1 MNSIVFQLSETNFQ
15 QAITQLCKRDENLA
29 GIFDRIGAPP
39 MWVREPGF
47 PTLVRIILEQQV
59 SLASAKAAYD
69 RLLARVSP
77 LTAGDF
83 LTLTDE
89 ELKQIGF
96 SRQKTGYCRALAES
110 IRNGELNLKHF
121 ARLDDEEVRRKL
133 IDLKGIGEWTAEI
146 YLLMALRRPD
156 VWPKHDLAL
165 AVAVQQVKQLKSRPS
180 PEELE
185 ILSIPWKPWR
195 AVAAR
200 LLWHHYLN
208 NSK

>member
-1 MNSIVFQLSETNFQ
+1 MNAIATQLSESTFHE
-15 QAITQLCKRDENLA
+15 AIIQLCKQDEDLA
-29 GIFDRIGAPP
+29 GIVERVGVPP

-47 PTLVRIILEQQV
+47 PTLVWIILEQQV

-77 LTAGDF
+77 LTARSF
-83 LTLTDE
+83 LTLNDQ

-110 IRNGELNLKHF
+110 IQNGELNLKDF
-121 ARLDDEEVRRKL
+121 AGLDDETVRRKL
-133 IDLKGIGEWTAEI
+133 TDHKGIGAWTAEI

-156 VWPKHDLAL
+156 VWPRHDLAL
-165 AVAVQQVKQLKSRPS
+165 AVAVQQVKKLNSRPS

-185 ILSIPWKPWR
+185 TLSIPWKPWR

-200 LLWHHYLN
+200 MLWHHYLN
-208 NSK
+208 NPK

>member
-1 MNSIVFQLSETNFQ
+1 MNAIITQLTDTTFQ
-15 QAITQLCKRDENLA
+15 QAISELCKRDEDLA
-29 GIFDRIGAPP
+29 QIFDRIGPPP

-69 RLLARVSP
+69 RLLTKVSP
-77 LTAGDF
+77 LTAGSF
-83 LTLTDE
+83 LTLSDE

-110 IRNGELNLKHF
+110 IRNGELNLENF
-121 ARLDDEEVRRKL
+121 AGLEDEEVRRRL
-133 IDLKGIGEWTAEI
+133 IDLKGIGEWTVEI
-146 YLLMALRRPD
+146 YLLMALKRPD

-165 AVAVQQVKQLKSRPS
+165 AVAVQQVKKLNSRPS

-185 ILSIPWKPWR
+185 TLSIPWKPWR

-200 LLWHHYLN
+200 MLWHHYLN

>member
-1 MNSIVFQLSETNFQ
+1 MKAIASQLTETTFNE
-15 QAITQLCKRDENLA
+15 AISQLCKRDKDLA
-29 GIFDRIGAPP
+29 AIFNRIGPPP

-77 LTAGDF
+77 LTTRDF
-83 LTLTDE
+83 LTLSDE

-96 SRQKTGYCRALAES
+96 SRQKVGYCRNLAES
-110 IRNGELNLKHF
+110 IRQGKLDLDNLHT
-121 ARLDDEEVRRKL
+121 LDDETVRRKL
-133 IDLKGIGEWTAEI
+133 TDHKGIGAWTAEI
-146 YLLMALRRPD
+146 YLLMALRRRD

-165 AVAVQQVKQLKSRPS
+165 AVAVQQVKKLTSRPS

-185 ILSIPWKPWR
+185 TLSIPWKPWR

-200 LLWHHYLN
+200 MLWHHYLN
-208 NSK
+208 NSN